1 MIYGW
6 RKAAAPL
13 AIALGPTVI
22 IVTILRNWHGWEAP
36 PFWLDDYAAG
46 LALLGAGIFALRDQD
61 SIKGRLLSAAFALS
75 VGVMWASLFEP
86 TAGLHPAPPEWSAFP
101 ATSRLLTLASLAA
114 SVAGLVLSLPS
125 KRPPFVG
132 TRPETGKRKG
142 RR

>member
-22 IVTILRNWHGWEAP
+22 IIAILRNWHGWEAP

-46 LALLGAGIFALRDQD
+46 VALLAAGIFAIRDQD

-75 VGVMWASLFEP
+75 VGVLWGSLFEP
-86 TAGLHPAPPEWSAFP
+86 LAGLHPGPGEWSAFP
-101 ATSRLLTLASLAA
+101 ATSRILTLGGLAA
-114 SVAGLVLSLPS
+114 SVIGLLLSLPT